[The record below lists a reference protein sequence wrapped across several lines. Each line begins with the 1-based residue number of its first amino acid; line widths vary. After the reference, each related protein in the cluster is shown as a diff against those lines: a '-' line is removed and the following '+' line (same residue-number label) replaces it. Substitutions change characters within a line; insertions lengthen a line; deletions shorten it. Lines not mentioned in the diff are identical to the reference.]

1 MRDGE
6 AETFGQEGQPA
17 DGRRRLELP
26 RLLAFVFSA
35 GLHERSLAGR
45 PGDRAVRP
53 ERDLVDPS
61 ALRIGGERLAFA
73 LGIGRDQLAV
83 VTAGDDALAVG
94 RCGKNGAAMGVDA
107 PWLAVAAG
115 EHNCF
120 LGQHESRGL
129 AEKMRGDNGAV
140 RRHLVGAVDDGR
152 AVVGSR
158 IGHCRT
164 KATRCSF
171 QNPR

>member
-17 DGRRRLELP
+17 DRRRRLELP
-26 RLLAFVFSA
+26 RFLAFVLSA
-35 GLHERSLAGR
+35 GLHERGLAGR

-53 ERDLVDPS
+53 ERDLIDPA
-61 ALRIGGERLAFA
+61 ALWIGGKRLAFA

-94 RCGKNGAAMGVDA
+94 RCREDGAAVGVDA

-115 EHNCF
+115 EHDRF
-120 LGQHESRGL
+120 LGQHEGRRL
-129 AEKMRGDNGAV
+129 AEKMRGDNGAL
-140 RRHLVGAVDDGR
+140 RRHLVGAVDDGW

-158 IGHCRT
+158 VGHCRT